1 MFYFLMKAIT
11 AYHWILILAA
21 VIPAAVLMVK
31 VYKSDYIEKESTA
44 ILWRLVRA
52 GILSAL
58 LALVEETIGQAILT
72 RFIPQDDK
80 RFDIIMFFVVV
91 AVSEES
97 SKYIFMKRESWN
109 DPEFNCLYDGVVYAV
124 FTSLGFA
131 LWENIQYVLSYGFST
146 ALVRAVT
153 AIPGHA
159 SFGVFMGV
167 FYGLAKKS
175 DVAGEKG
182 KCILFK
188 VLAFLAPVLMHGSY
202 DYLATR
208 SEDLGQGPFFAFV
221 VVLFILAYV
230 IVHFTAKKDHYLDGS
245 LTGRQAPR
253 TDNVV
258 WTDKEHSDRQ

>member
-11 AYHWILILAA
+11 AYNWFLIAAA
-21 VIPAAVLMVK
+21 VIPAATLMVK
-31 VYKSDYIEKESTA
+31 VYQSDYIEKESPG
-44 ILWRLVRA
+44 LLLRLVKA

-58 LALVEETIGQAILT
+58 LALVEETIGQWVLG
-72 RFIPQDDK
+72 RFLAPEDK

-91 AVSEES
+91 AVSEET

-109 DPEFNCLYDGVVYAV
+109 DPEYNCLYDGVVYAV

-167 FYGLAKKS
+167 FYGFSKKS
-175 DVAGEKG
+175 DLAGERG
-182 KCILFK
+182 KSIFFRVIAILS
-188 VLAFLAPVLMHGSY
+188 AVLMHGSY

-208 SEDLGQGPFFAFV
+208 SEDMGQGPFLLFVLCLFV
-221 VVLFILAYV
+221 VAFLM
-230 IVHFTAKKDHYLDGS
+230 VHFMAKRDRYI
-245 LTGRQAPR
+245 TGRTENVPPR

-258 WTDKEHSDRQ
+258 WTDKGPDGRQ

>member
-1 MFYFLMKAIT
+1 MFYFLIKAIT
-11 AYHWILILAA
+11 AYNWILILAA

-31 VYKSDYIEKESTA
+31 VYQSDHIEKESTA
-44 ILWRLVRA
+44 ILWRLVKA

-58 LALVEETIGQAILT
+58 LALVEETIGQAVLQ
-72 RFIPQDDK
+72 RFIPQDDPQ
-80 RFDIIMFFVVV
+80 FDIIMFFVVV

-109 DPEFNCLYDGVVYAV
+109 DSEFNCLYDGLVYAV

-175 DVAGEKG
+175 DAAGEKG
-182 KCILFK
+182 MSIFFRILSI
-188 VLAFLAPVLMHGSY
+188 LSAVLMHGAY

-208 SEDLGQGPFFAFV
+208 SEEIGQGPFFIFVACLFV
-221 VVLFILAYV
+221 VAFLMV
-230 IVHFTAKKDHYLDGS
+230 TMMSKKDKYINGQKPS
-245 LTGRQAPR
+245 PR

-258 WTDKEHSDRQ
+258 WTDNSHRNS